1 MSNSFQLSNFRQSQ
15 ILLCDDSISNLL
27 LLDKLLESE
36 GFEHVTAVSDP
47 EQALEN
53 LVTGDYDLLLLDI
66 EMPKMDGLE
75 VLTHI
80 RNRQLVDEQFPII
93 ILTGRKDEFTRN
105 KALEMGA
112 KDFINKPFDQTEII
126 LRVSNTLKQH
136 AALKLQ
142 QNLSQALDEK
152 VKARTE
158 QLELSQRLLVKRLAL
173 VGELKDHETAN
184 HVTRVGEMAKHLAVL
199 ATIPKEIA
207 AMIGLAA
214 PLHDLGKIAIPDEI
228 LLKQGPLDPEQWK
241 TMQTHAEIGAKLLQS
256 PDSHIAQMASSIA
269 LSHHEKWD
277 GSGYPN
283 QLKGETIPIEG
294 RITAICDVFDAL
306 MSKRPYKEKWS
317 LKDSINEIKDLAG
330 KQFDPNLVELFIKNI
345 DEFVKINQQYQD

>member
-1 MSNSFQLSNFRQSQ
+1 MTNSSYQQSK

-27 LLDKLLESE
+27 LLEKLLESE
-36 GFEHVTAVSDP
+36 GFEQVTTVSDP

-53 LVTGDYDLLLLDI
+53 LVTEEYDLLLLDI
-66 EMPKMDGLE
+66 EMPKMNGLE
-75 VLTHI
+75 VLKHI
-80 RNRQLVDEQFPII
+80 RNRQLVNELFPII

-112 KDFINKPFDQTEII
+112 IDFINKPFDQTEIV
-126 LRVSNTLKQH
+126 LRVGNTLKQYS
-136 AALKLQ
+136 ALKLQ
-142 QNLSQALDEK
+142 QNLTQALNAE

-158 QLELSQRLLVKRLAL
+158 QLELSQKLLIKRLAT
-173 VGELKDHETAN
+173 VGELKDIETAN
-184 HVTRVGEMAKHLAVL
+184 HVTRVGEMAKHLAML
-199 ATIPKEIA
+199 SGIPTEIA

-228 LLKQGPLDPEQWK
+228 LLKQGTLNQDQWQ
-241 TMQTHAEIGAKLLQS
+241 TMKTHAEIGAKLLHS
-256 PDSHIAQMASSIA
+256 PDSHLAQMASSIA

-283 QLKGETIPIEG
+283 KLKGETIPIEG

-306 MSKRPYKEKWS
+306 MSRRPYKEKWT
-317 LKDSINEIKDLAG
+317 LKESINEINSLAG
-330 KQFDPNLVELFIKNI
+330 KQFDPRLVKLFLNNI
-345 DEFVKINQQYQD
+345 DEFLAINQQYQD